1 MKNYLKPVTE
11 SIDIKS
17 VDCFMAMGTSDGHGQ
32 TTDPNPA
39 PKKKG
44 IIQRYG
50 IRRDLCFR
58 RGPDG
63 YQI

>member
-17 VDCFMAMGTSDGHGQ
+17 VDCFMALETSDGHGQ
-32 TTDPNPA
+32 ITDPNPA

-44 IIQRYG
+44 MKS
-50 IRRDLCFR
+50 F
-58 RGPDG
+58 
-63 YQI
+63 

>member
-17 VDCFMAMGTSDGHGQ
+17 VDCFMALETSDGHGQ
-32 TTDPNPA
+32 SSA

-44 IIQRYG
+44 IKS
-50 IRRDLCFR
+50 F
-58 RGPDG
+58 
-63 YQI
+63 

>member
-17 VDCFMAMGTSDGHGQ
+17 VDCFMALDTSTGHTQ
-32 TTDPNPA
+32 ITDPNPA

-44 IIQRYG
+44 MKS
-50 IRRDLCFR
+50 F
-58 RGPDG
+58 
-63 YQI
+63 